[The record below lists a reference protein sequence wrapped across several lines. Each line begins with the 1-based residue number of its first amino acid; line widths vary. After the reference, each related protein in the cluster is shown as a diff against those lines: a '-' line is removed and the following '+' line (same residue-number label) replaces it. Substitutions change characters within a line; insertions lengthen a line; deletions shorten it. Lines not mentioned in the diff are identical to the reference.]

1 MNAQA
6 THIGFPCARS
16 RISAFA
22 AALALIT
29 SVGCWQEIRY
39 DPSQEP
45 SEPPARP
52 VGLSDE
58 TPTEQPAAAPSAKQ
72 LFAGEPGEEKPD
84 QEQPLW
90 DGMESETAS
99 VTSTEPAPPAVLDWP
114 DESPE
119 EESPEEES
127 PVEESPVEESP
138 EEEQPEI
145 AAVPTP
151 ADPRTALAAW
161 RMASK
166 WSLAVGVFGKGWPAD
181 RYVDMWQQAEF
192 AAQLL
197 RVPLPAL
204 PENVAIDEQLSAATT
219 LLLEESGPQLAEAV
233 GAEHS
238 ATHRALCDLAIK
250 THALLLIYTP
260 NGSQQKPLIVAIRQ
274 AAEDSPLPER
284 LWKPVVDLLDAGA
297 DFQEA
302 KRAIF
307 ELHNRA
313 AKYLG
318 DLVAP

>member
-1 MNAQA
+1 MNTQA
-6 THIGFPCARS
+6 THIGFPRARS

-22 AALALIT
+22 AALALMT

-39 DPSQEP
+39 DPSQDP

-52 VGLSDE
+52 VVLSDE
-58 TPTEQPAAAPSAKQ
+58 TPTEQPAAAPSAEQ
-72 LFAGEPGEEKPD
+72 LFADKPVEEKPD
-84 QEQPLW
+84 QEEPLW
-90 DGMESETAS
+90 DGMVSETAS
-99 VTSTEPAPPAVLDWP
+99 ATSTEPAPPAELDWP

-119 EESPEEES
+119 EESPE
-127 PVEESPVEESP
+127 V
-138 EEEQPEI
+138 EQPEI

-197 RVPLPAL
+197 QVPLPAL
-204 PENVAIDEQLSAATT
+204 PENVAINEQLSAATT

-233 GAEHS
+233 GVEHS

-260 NGSQQKPLIVAIRQ
+260 NGGEQKPLVAAIRQ

-284 LWKPVVDLLDAGA
+284 MWKPVVDSLDAGA

-307 ELHNRA
+307 ELHNQA